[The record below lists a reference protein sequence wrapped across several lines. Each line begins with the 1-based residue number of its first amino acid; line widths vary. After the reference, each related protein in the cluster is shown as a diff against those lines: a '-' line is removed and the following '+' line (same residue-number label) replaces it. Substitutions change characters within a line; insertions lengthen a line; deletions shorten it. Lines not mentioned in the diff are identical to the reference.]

1 MDKFLSRKRTFDDN
15 KASTSAQTSI
25 VPKIKSRKY
34 SQEYL
39 NFGFTIT
46 VGNRE
51 ENPLCVICSKI
62 LAADSMKPNKLKRHF
77 ETLHPRRKKSHTIA
91 EELILPAAIEI
102 IETMFRDNFAKELQ
116 SIPLSNDTVSRQID
130 DIAEDVEQQLF
141 GKLRDKLF
149 SIQLDE
155 ATDSNKDA
163 HFIAYVRFWDGMS
176 AVEELLFCK
185 PIKLKATAI
194 ALFDILNNFINDAN
208 IEWKNCV
215 GICNDGAR
223 TMSGRFK
230 SIQADVNQKSPLRIW
245 THCMIHRKALASK
258 EISPGLTIVLMTVVT
273 VVNYIKMRPP

>member
-46 VGNRE
+46 EVNGE
-51 ENPLCVICSKI
+51 EKPLCVIFSKI

-77 ETLHPRRKKSHTIA
+77 ETLH
-91 EELILPAAIEI
+91 AIEI
-102 IETMFRDNFAKELQ
+102 VETMLGDNFAKELQ
-116 SIPLSNDTVSRQID
+116 SIPLSNDTVSCRID
-130 DIAEDVEQQLF
+130 DIAEDVEQQLL

-163 HFIAYVRFWDGMS
+163 HFIAYVRFWDEPVSTRMQIREMLSNGS
-176 AVEELLFCK
+176 LDALEELVLQGHGDRLLGESATNPLVRDFIHMV
-185 PIKLKATAI
+185 PIY
-194 ALFDILNNFINDAN
+194 
-208 IEWKNCV
+208 
-215 GICNDGAR
+215 
-223 TMSGRFK
+223 M
-230 SIQADVNQKSPLRIW
+230 
-245 THCMIHRKALASK
+245 AS
-258 EISPGLTIVLMTVVT
+258 
-273 VVNYIKMRPP
+273 

>member
-1 MDKFLSRKRTFDDN
+1 MDKFLSHKRTFDDN

-46 VGNRE
+46 EVNGE
-51 ENPLCVICSKI
+51 EKPLCVICSKI

-77 ETLHPRRKKSHTIA
+77 ETLHARCKKPHTIA

-102 IETMFRDNFAKELQ
+102 VETMFGDNFAKELQ
-116 SIPLSNDTVSRQID
+116 SIPLSNDTVSRRID

-163 HFIAYVRFWDGMS
+163 HFIAYVRFWDAS
-176 AVEELLFCK
+176 RRDVLLARRIVRSVHESSWEQWTREGTHARKTGSGATRKTTRREDPRIVRQAFVD
-185 PIKLKATAI
+185 PIVTRSTIRAGVGVAIVPQTSSKHLAEANLKSKRPFR
-194 ALFDILNNFINDAN
+194 AL
-208 IEWKNCV
+208 
-215 GICNDGAR
+215 
-223 TMSGRFK
+223 
-230 SIQADVNQKSPLRIW
+230 PLIPE
-245 THCMIHRKALASK
+245 HRQQRLQWC
-258 EISPGLTIVLMTVVT
+258 
-273 VVNYIKMRPP
+273 

>member
-46 VGNRE
+46 EVNGE
-51 ENPLCVICSKI
+51 EKPLCVICSKI
-62 LAADSMKPNKLKRHF
+62 LAADTRCKKP
-77 ETLHPRRKKSHTIA
+77 HTIA

-102 IETMFRDNFAKELQ
+102 VETMFGDNFAKELQ
-116 SIPLSNDTVSRQID
+116 SIPLSNDTVSRRID

-176 AVEELLFCK
+176 AVEELIF
-185 PIKLKATAI
+185 
-194 ALFDILNNFINDAN
+194 AN
-208 IEWKNCV
+208 
-215 GICNDGAR
+215 
-223 TMSGRFK
+223 
-230 SIQADVNQKSPLRIW
+230 Q
-245 THCMIHRKALASK
+245 
-258 EISPGLTIVLMTVVT
+258 
-273 VVNYIKMRPP
+273 